1 MKGYKIRKGRISD
14 IKQIQSL
21 INLYA
26 RQGLM
31 IARSLNELYENI
43 RDFWVCEFKGK
54 ILGCSAV
61 HISWE
66 NLVEIKSVA
75 VDKSVQGKGIGTKLL
90 EACLAESKQLGAKKV
105 FVLTYIPEFFRR
117 FGFRKIEHASLP
129 HKIWAEC
136 INCPKFPDCQEI
148 ALIKNIEKGS
158 KKYRKGVTPIYF

>member
-1 MKGYKIRKGRISD
+1 MTSYKIRKGRISD

-21 INLYA
+21 VNHYA

-43 RDFWVCEFKGK
+43 RDFWVYESKGK
-54 ILGCSAV
+54 VLGCAAV

-75 VDKSVQGKGIGTKLL
+75 VDKSAVHKGIGRGLIKS
-90 EACLAESKQLGAKKV
+90 CLAEAKHLGAKKV

-136 INCPKFPDCQEI
+136 INCPKFPDCEEI
-148 ALIKNIEKGS
+148 ALIKIIAK
-158 KKYRKGVTPIYF
+158 

>member
-1 MKGYKIRKGRISD
+1 MKSYKIRKGRIND
-14 IKQIQSL
+14 VKQIQAL
-21 INLYA
+21 INFYA

-43 RDFWVCEFKGK
+43 RDFWVCESGGNVV
-54 ILGCSAV
+54 GCSAV

-66 NLVEIKSVA
+66 TLVEIKSVA
-75 VDKSVQGKGIGTKLL
+75 VDKSVQGRGIGAELL
-90 EACLAESKQLGAKKV
+90 DACLSEAKQLGAKKV

-117 FGFRKIEHASLP
+117 FGFRKIEHSNLP

-148 ALIKNIEKGS
+148 ALIKNIAK
-158 KKYRKGVTPIYF
+158 

>member
-1 MKGYKIRKGRISD
+1 MKDYKIRKGRISD

-21 INLYA
+21 INSYA

-43 RDFWVCEFKGK
+43 RDFWVCASNGK

-61 HISWE
+61 HVSWE

-90 EACLAESKQLGAKKV
+90 KACLVEAKELGAKKV
-105 FVLTYIPEFFRR
+105 FTLTYIPEFFRR
-117 FGFRKIEHASLP
+117 FGFRKVEHASLP

-148 ALIKNIEKGS
+148 ALIKNIAK
-158 KKYRKGVTPIYF
+158 

>member
-1 MKGYKIRKGRISD
+1 MKSFKIRKAKISD

-21 INLYA
+21 VNSYA

-43 RDFWVCEFKGK
+43 RDFWVCETRSKV
-54 ILGCSAV
+54 IGCAAV

-75 VDKSVQGKGIGTKLL
+75 VDKDFQRHGIGTQLVK
-90 EACLAESKQLGAKKV
+90 ACLTEAKGLSVKKV
-105 FVLTYIPEFFRR
+105 FVLTYVPEFFRI
-117 FGFRKIEHASLP
+117 FGFRKIEHAALP

-148 ALIKNIEKGS
+148 ALIKIIAK
-158 KKYRKGVTPIYF
+158 

>member
-1 MKGYKIRKGRISD
+1 MKDYKIRKGRIND
-14 IKQIQSL
+14 IKQIQIL
-21 INLYA
+21 INFYG

-31 IARSLNELYENI
+31 ISRSLNELYENI
-43 RDFWVCEFKGK
+43 RDFWVCESKGR

-75 VDKSVQGKGIGTKLL
+75 VDKNAVHKGIGSELL
-90 EACLAESKQLGAKKV
+90 KACLTEAKQLGAKKV

-136 INCPKFPDCQEI
+136 INCPKFPDCEEI
-148 ALIKNIEKGS
+148 ALIKIIAK
-158 KKYRKGVTPIYF
+158 

>member
-1 MKGYKIRKGRISD
+1 MKDYKIRKCRISD

-43 RDFWVCEFKGK
+43 RDFWVCEHKGK
-54 ILGCSAV
+54 VLGCSAV

-75 VDKSVQGKGIGTKLL
+75 VDKSAQGQGIASAMLKSCLTEAKL
-90 EACLAESKQLGAKKV
+90 LGAKKV

-148 ALIKNIEKGS
+148 ALIKNIAK
-158 KKYRKGVTPIYF
+158 

>member
-1 MKGYKIRKGRISD
+1 MKDHKIRKARIND
-14 IKQIQSL
+14 IKQIQNL
-21 INLYA
+21 INFYG

-31 IARSLNELYENI
+31 ISRSLNELYENI
-43 RDFWVCEFKGK
+43 RDFWVCESRGK

-75 VDKSVQGKGIGTKLL
+75 VDKSAVHKGIGSELL
-90 EACLAESKQLGAKKV
+90 KACLAEAKQLGAKKV

-117 FGFRKIEHASLP
+117 FGFRKIAHASLP

-136 INCPKFPDCQEI
+136 INCPKFPDCEEI
-148 ALIKNIEKGS
+148 ALIKIIAK
-158 KKYRKGVTPIYF
+158 

>member
-1 MKGYKIRKGRISD
+1 MKNYKIRKGRISD

-21 INLYA
+21 VNYYA

-43 RDFWVCEFKGK
+43 RDFWVCESRGRV
-54 ILGCSAV
+54 LGCAAV

-75 VDKSVQGKGIGTKLL
+75 VDKSAGRKGIGSALIK
-90 EACLAESKQLGAKKV
+90 ACLAEAKQLGAKKV

-117 FGFRKIEHASLP
+117 FGFRRIEHASLP

-136 INCPKFPDCQEI
+136 INCPKFPDCEEI
-148 ALIKNIEKGS
+148 ALLKNIAK
-158 KKYRKGVTPIYF
+158 

>member
-1 MKGYKIRKGRISD
+1 MKGCIIRKGRISD

-21 INLYA
+21 INCYA

-43 RDFWVCEFKGK
+43 RDFWVCESKGRV
-54 ILGCSAV
+54 LGCSAV

-66 NLVEIKSVA
+66 SLVEIKSVA
-75 VDKSVQGKGIGTKLL
+75 VDKDFSGKGVGTKLL
-90 EACLAESKQLGAKKV
+90 KACLAEAGQLGAKKV

-117 FGFRKIEHASLP
+117 FGFRKIAHASLP

-148 ALIKNIEKGS
+148 ALIKNIAK
-158 KKYRKGVTPIYF
+158 